1 MSFMIRVAIV
11 VLCAYAGS
19 AVAASQFSD
28 LPDAN
33 QTAPK

>member
-1 MSFMIRVAIV
+1 MSFMIRAAIV
-11 VLCAYAGS
+11 ILCAYAGS

-33 QTAPK
+33 QATRK